1 MSVVRVNWTMM
12 AMRGDN
18 WELLKDYESEGDGED
33 SPMSLLTS
41 DEEQGDDERP
51 SKGDFKV
58 ALKTVLKALDYGEE
72 IEQRGRPSP
81 HGSCREEGTLSG
93 SQG

>member
-41 DEEQGDDERP
+41 DEEQGDYEPGLGLNSQSSAAPKARP

-58 ALKTVLKALDYGEE
+58 ALKTVLKAPRYMMMKK
-72 IEQRGRPSP
+72 
-81 HGSCREEGTLSG
+81 LS
-93 SQG
+93 

>member
-18 WELLKDYESEGDGED
+18 WELLKDYESEGDCED

-41 DEEQGDDERP
+41 DEEQGDYEPGQRRRP
-51 SKGDFKV
+51 ALPRATSK
-58 ALKTVLKALDYGEE
+58 LLS
-72 IEQRGRPSP
+72 RP
-81 HGSCREEGTLSG
+81 C
-93 SQG
+93 

>member
-18 WELLKDYESEGDGED
+18 WELLKDYESEGDCED
-33 SPMSLLTS
+33 SPMSLLTI

-51 SKGDFKV
+51 S
-58 ALKTVLKALDYGEE
+58 
-72 IEQRGRPSP
+72 
-81 HGSCREEGTLSG
+81 
-93 SQG
+93 

>member
-1 MSVVRVNWTMM
+1 MPATVKDEEEPSVSVVRVNWTMM

-58 ALKTVLKALDYGEE
+58 ALKTVLKAPRYMMMKK
-72 IEQRGRPSP
+72 
-81 HGSCREEGTLSG
+81 LS
-93 SQG
+93 